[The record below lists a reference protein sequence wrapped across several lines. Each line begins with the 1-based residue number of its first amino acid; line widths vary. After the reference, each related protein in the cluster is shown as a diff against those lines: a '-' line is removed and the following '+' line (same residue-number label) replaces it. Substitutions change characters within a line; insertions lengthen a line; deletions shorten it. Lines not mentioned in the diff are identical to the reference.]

1 MIRHNRRAGNAL
13 FEFAASLV
21 LLSTMFAGIF
31 QAGYTFFTYSTLVNA
46 VRAGARYAS
55 LNPLAGSSSEEF
67 SNAVRNI
74 VVYGDSVPAPDASA
88 IVNGLTTDKVVVS
101 IDQGLATV
109 SLRDFAIDAAFLKI
123 KLDGR
128 PTVTFP
134 ISTGAA
140 E

>member
-21 LLSTMFAGIF
+21 VLSTMFAGIF
-31 QAGYTFFTYSTLVNA
+31 QVGYTFFTYTTLVNA

-55 LNPLAGSSSEEF
+55 LNPLANSSSEEF
-67 SNAVRNI
+67 SNAVRNM
-74 VVYGDSVPAPDASA
+74 VVYGDSTPAPGART
-88 IVNGLTTDKVVVS
+88 IVNGLTTDRVNVT

-109 SLRDFAIDAAFLKI
+109 SLREFTIDAAFVKI

-134 ISTGAA
+134 IATGADQ
-140 E
+140 